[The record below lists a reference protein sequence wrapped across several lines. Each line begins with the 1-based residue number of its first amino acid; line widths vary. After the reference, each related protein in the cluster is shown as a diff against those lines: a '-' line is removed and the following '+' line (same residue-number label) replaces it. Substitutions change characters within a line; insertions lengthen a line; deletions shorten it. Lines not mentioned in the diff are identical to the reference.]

1 MLVPCPLNNHGL
13 WHNLKKGCKETCMK
27 PCLQALLSQGLLS
40 NVADK
45 HTSHRTMPVDSPPQ
59 LTSSPMQPRPTCNQ
73 QTDDCCNTQSWQP
86 PWNFALSNK
95 SSVTATASLRAT
107 SVLCNR
113 RRDMMYIRLKCTVV
127 TLPPTPSQLLSA
139 SRTLRLSL
147 AASPYIPAH
156 TRLLTHAASGS
167 HTTVGCHSH
176 SLPADA
182 SRSTLRRCNASQQQ
196 LILSTL
202 VCRPHRRSKP

>member
-1 MLVPCPLNNHGL
+1 MWQTSTHHIGQ
-13 WHNLKKGCKETCMK
+13 
-27 PCLQALLSQGLLS
+27 CLLI
-40 NVADK
+40 
-45 HTSHRTMPVDSPPQ
+45 HHR
-59 LTSSPMQPRPTCNQ
+59 SSPAHQCSRGRLVTNTQMT
-73 QTDDCCNTQSWQP
+73 CCNSQSWQP

-113 RRDMMYIRLKCTVV
+113 RRDMMVHTVEMYGCDTPAYAIPAAV
-127 TLPPTPSQLLSA
+127 RQPHPTAHLWPRHPT
-139 SRTLRLSL
+139 SR
-147 AASPYIPAH
+147 AH

-202 VCRPHRRSKP
+202 VCRPHRRSKTLAALDDK